1 MPLFETKEEYIEN
14 IDNLEILEWIC
25 PNLYNGDD
33 SCYMHSFY
41 IKGSKSNSCNITG
54 INYIEKIKKS
64 KYGGKKYYII
74 HTHQEVK
81 ILFGNKQ
88 VIHNKIYY

>member
-25 PNLYNGDD
+25 PNLYNAVD

-41 IKGSKSNSCNITG
+41 IKDSKSNSCNIKG
-54 INYIEKIKKS
+54 INYIEKIKKIQIWWKEILYNPHTS
-64 KYGGKKYYII
+64 RGKNFIW
-74 HTHQEVK
+74 
-81 ILFGNKQ
+81 KQ
-88 VIHNKIYY
+88 AGYT

>member
-25 PNLYNGDD
+25 PNLYNAVD

-41 IKGSKSNSCNITG
+41 IKDSKSNSCNIKG
-54 INYIEKIKKS
+54 INYIEKIKKIQIWWKEILYNPHTS
-64 KYGGKKYYII
+64 IGKNFIW
-74 HTHQEVK
+74 
-81 ILFGNKQ
+81 KQ
-88 VIHNKIYY
+88 AGYT